1 MNRGLIY
8 RKHCPKPVREGSDAR
23 LAELSE
29 ENASL
34 RAQIEALEANL
45 SLSEARADKNYQKLR
60 NDEELR
66 AKTRKALDIA
76 MALLAAAESMPIE
89 PMPGET
95 AQGDQTVQS
104 LEALA
109 PETPVTT

>member
-1 MNRGLIY
+1 
-8 RKHCPKPVREGSDAR
+8 
-23 LAELSE
+23 
-29 ENASL
+29 
-34 RAQIEALEANL
+34 
-45 SLSEARADKNYQKLR
+45 
-60 NDEELR
+60 
-66 AKTRKALDIA
+66 

-104 LEALA
+104 IEALA